1 MACSLVLIAWL
12 TLHWGILPHIQQWR
26 GPIEQRAS
34 EALGVPVRIG
44 AIEVKSG
51 GWVPSVELRDVVLL
65 DARQAPALRLPR
77 VFAALSPRSLL
88 SFELRFEQLL
98 IDGAELE
105 VRRDARGRIFVAG
118 LDLSGADKPDS
129 HSGAD
134 WFFAQH
140 EFVIRGG
147 ALRWTDE
154 QRGAAPL
161 ALTDVQLI
169 VRNGLRHHDFR
180 LDATPPAE
188 WGERFD
194 VRARFTQPLLARRGD
209 WQRWS
214 GSVYADL
221 PRADVRA
228 LRQHL
233 TLPFEIDQGT
243 GALRAWLDVKSGQ
256 VTAATVDVALRSV
269 ALRLA
274 PEVEPLVVNRVEGRV
289 VGERTAE
296 GFMAAAQRFS
306 FETADGVRW
315 PAGDMKFAWRQR
327 EGQPASGGEFSA
339 TRLDIDLMAQ
349 VASRVPLAASVRKLL
364 TELHPKGVVNA
375 LAATWDGPLDSPT
388 RYRARGQ
395 IKGLALTARAADD
408 PRHLGRPGVRGATV
422 DFEASETGGRAGLA
436 ITRGA
441 VELPG
446 VFDDPSLLFD
456 QLSTQ
461 VLWKIDRGSAAAAP
475 PLLSVQLKDAR
486 FSNADAS
493 GELNAQWR
501 TGPGAAAESGHG
513 KRFPG
518 RLELDAQLS
527 NGLAQRVPRYLPSHM
542 PKSLRDYLE
551 RAIQGGKITAANFHV
566 KGDLW
571 EFPYFEAKPA
581 AGKVAAAR
589 DGEFRITGRI
599 EDTAYAFLPGTATA
613 PAVWP
618 ALAKTRLDLTLEHGT
633 LDLRNASTQL
643 GGVDFPQ
650 VQVAINHLDA
660 DPVLTLDAAG
670 RGALTDM
677 LRVVNGS
684 PIGGWIDKALAT
696 AEASGTADLK
706 LNLSIPLNRADTT
719 AVKGSV
725 TLGGNDVRTSPG
737 TPLLAGAKGRVDFNN
752 KGFNIVGATARLY
765 GGEASF
771 EGGTQADGALRF
783 TGQGSVTAE
792 GLRRATELGAAARA
806 AGALSGQ
813 TSYRASLGFVHGQIE
828 LNLASNLVGM
838 AIDLP
843 APLAKIAEAPL
854 ALRVSTTV
862 DAVNPQ
868 ALRDTLRVELGSTLQ
883 AQYLRDLS
891 GPQPRVLRGGIGVL
905 EPAPLPA
912 AGVAAAITL
921 PKLAV
926 DEWQASAGRL
936 FGGVEPGTDPAAPSA
951 YVPNAIGL
959 RVNELIAGQ
968 RRLTHVSAGLS
979 QDAGVWR
986 ANVDA
991 DQLNGYIEYRTPA
1004 RLSGVATAGGRVFAR
1019 LSRLSL
1025 PKGDD
1030 EQVESLLDQQPEAM
1044 PALDVIVEDFEL
1056 HGKRLGRVE
1065 IEALNRSTPQGRDW
1079 QLSKFNIS
1087 TPEAQ
1092 LIGSGHWSATGPA
1105 PARGTPTPRRA
1116 VMDFKLQIADSG
1128 ALLARLGTSGAI
1140 KGGKGQLTGQVAWLG
1155 SPFALDYPTLTGQ
1168 IAVAVDAGQFLKVE
1182 PGAARLL
1189 GVLSLQSLPRRLSL
1203 DFRDLFQEGFAF
1215 DNITGDVAI
1224 AQGVAKTN
1232 NLRMRGVQALVL
1244 MEGNADVARETQDLR
1259 VIVVPEINAGTAALA
1274 YAVINPAIG
1283 LGAFLAQALLK
1294 KPLTAANTREFHVSG
1309 PWAEPKVERVERKF
1323 GDDVP
1328 TGEPAAP
1335 AAKKE

>member
-1 MACSLVLIAWL
+1 MACSLVLIGWL

-34 EALGVPVRIG
+34 QALGVPVRIG
-44 AIEVKSG
+44 GIEVKSG
-51 GWVPSVELRDVVLL
+51 GWVPSFELRDVVLL

-98 IDGAELE
+98 IDGAELA
-105 VRRDARGRIFVAG
+105 VRRDASGRIFVAG
-118 LDLSGADKPDS
+118 LDMSGDSKPGG
-129 HSGAD
+129 HTRAD

-147 ALRWTDE
+147 ALRWIDE
-154 QRGAAPL
+154 QRGAQPL

-194 VRARFTQPLLARRGD
+194 ARARFTQPLLARRGD

-214 GSVYADL
+214 GSIYADL

-233 TLPFEIDQGT
+233 TLPFEINQGT

-256 VTAATVDVALRSV
+256 AIAATVDVALRAV

-274 PEVEPLVVNRVEGRV
+274 PEVEPLVVNQVEGRV
-289 VGERTAE
+289 VGERTAD
-296 GFMAAAQRFS
+296 GFTAAAQHFS

-315 PAGDMKFAWRQR
+315 PAGDMKLAWRQR
-327 EGQPASGGEFSA
+327 EGQSASGGEFSA

-349 VASRVPLAASVRKLL
+349 VASRVPLAAPVRRLL
-364 TELHPKGVVNA
+364 AELHPKGVVNA
-375 LAATWDGPLDSPT
+375 LAASWDGPLDNPT

-395 IKGLALTARAADD
+395 LQGLALTARAADD
-408 PRHLGRPGVRGATV
+408 PRHLGRPGVRGAAI
-422 DFEASETGGRAGLA
+422 DFDASETGGRAGLA

-461 VLWKIDRGSAAAAP
+461 VLWKIDRSSSAAAP
-475 PLLSVQLKDAR
+475 PALSVQLKDAR

-493 GELNAQWR
+493 GELSAQWR

-527 NGLAQRVPRYLPSHM
+527 NGIAQRVPRYLPSHM

-551 RAIQGGKITAANFHV
+551 RAIQGGKITTANFHV

-571 EFPYFEAKPA
+571 EFPYFEAKPP
-581 AGKVAAAR
+581 AGKMMGAR
-589 DGEFRITGRI
+589 DREFRITGHI
-599 EDTAYAFLPGTATA
+599 EDAAYAFLPGTATA

-618 ALAKTRLDLTLEHGT
+618 ALAKTRLDLTLERGT
-633 LDLRNASTQL
+633 LELRNASTQL

-650 VQVAINHLDA
+650 VQVTIHHLEA
-660 DPVLTLDAAG
+660 DPVLTLGAAG

-696 AEASGTADLK
+696 TETSGAADLK
-706 LNLSIPLNRADTT
+706 LNLTIPLDRAESTV
-719 AVKGSV
+719 VKGSV
-725 TLGGNDVRTSPG
+725 MLNGNDVRTSPG
-737 TPLLAGAKGRVDFNN
+737 TPLLAGARGRVDFNN
-752 KGFNIVGATARLY
+752 KGFEIIGGSAWLY

-771 EGGTQADGALRF
+771 EGGTQADGTLRF
-783 TGQGSVTAE
+783 TGQGSVNAE
-792 GLRRATELGAAARA
+792 GLRRATELGAATRA

-813 TSYRASLGFVHGQIE
+813 TSYRASLGFVHGQAE
-828 LNLASNLVGM
+828 LNLTSNLVGM

-843 APLAKIAEAPL
+843 APLAKTAEAPL

-862 DAVNPQ
+862 DSADPQ
-868 ALRDTLRVELGSTLQ
+868 ALRDTLRVELGSTVQ
-883 AQYLRDLS
+883 ALYLRDLS

-921 PKLAV
+921 PKLAT
-926 DEWQASAGRL
+926 DEWRASADRL
-936 FGGVEPGTDPAAPSA
+936 FGGIETGIDPAAPSA
-951 YVPNAIGL
+951 YVPTAIGL

-991 DQLNGYIEYRTPA
+991 DQLNGYIEYRTPTRRGNA
-1004 RLSGVATAGGRVFAR
+1004 ATAGGRVYAR

-1044 PALDVIVEDFEL
+1044 PALDVVVDNFEL
-1056 HGKRLGRVE
+1056 HGKRFGRVE

-1079 QLSKFNIS
+1079 QLSKFNII

-1092 LIGSGHWSATGPA
+1092 LIGSGHWAATGA
-1105 PARGTPTPRRA
+1105 TAARGAPTPRRA

-1128 ALLARLGTSGAI
+1128 ALLTRLGSSGAI
-1140 KGGKGQLTGQVAWLG
+1140 KGGRGQLTGQVAWLG

-1224 AQGVAKTN
+1224 TQGVAKTN

-1294 KPLTAANTREFHVSG
+1294 KPLTAANTREFRVSG
-1309 PWAEPKVERVERKF
+1309 PWSEPKVERIERKF

-1328 TGEPAAP
+1328 TGEPTAP
-1335 AAKKE
+1335 AAKNE